1 MPIVIFLYIYYKA
14 NLNGLVHMM
23 VMMSAIQ
30 VDNHNVLN
38 SIVFNSVT
46 RYILYSL
53 YVYSTDKVIQ
63 LQEINSRFYN

>member
-1 MPIVIFLYIYYKA
+1 
-14 NLNGLVHMM
+14 MM

-46 RYILYSL
+46 RYVLYSL
-53 YVYSTDKVIQ
+53 CVYSTDKVIQ